1 MTGPKPTHDPA
12 VPPGAQTGKRDAEER
27 NDPETQPGA
36 RRGKPEPD
44 TTPAP
49 PGERESLD
57 P

>member
-36 RRGKPEPD
+36 RRGKSEPD
-44 TTPAP
+44 TTTDP